1 MIKKRP
7 KPNRISHPSVGT
19 QGTIEARRRAEA
31 ELKNSTLKRS
41 QIEHAVLSREQLSR
55 WGYLVEV
62 PDGPGGTRVSDE
74 GQEATCERCQ
84 TLFVVHGPQSEKE
97 AEELSLK
104 CTYHWGR
111 TYMSKAAGM
120 RELLYRCCGAP
131 GGSPGCVVG
140 PHVFK
145 DPEDFDLLHARH
157 PYSPSSAFEH
167 TQSSQP
173 GTPPSTQLD
182 VAALDCEMIY
192 TTAGMSLARVSVID
206 GAGKSVYD
214 KLVKPD
220 AGVEVLDY
228 NTRFSGVKS
237 LAEAEL
243 DLDGVR
249 RELRKL
255 IGPETILIGHALEND
270 MRALRMVHLNVV
282 DTTILFPH
290 SSGFPYRRALRDLA
304 RDHLGLLIQNSVE
317 GAETQ
322 GHSSLEDAVATL
334 DLVKFW
340 VQEQKR
346 KTGRV
351 SVS

>member
-1 MIKKRP
+1 MIKKRL

-19 QGTIEARRRAEA
+19 QGTIEARRVEA
-31 ELKNSTLKRS
+31 ELKNLALKHS

-55 WGYLVEV
+55 WGFLVEV
-62 PDGPGGTRVSDE
+62 PDGPGGTRTSDE

-84 TLFVVHGPQSEKE
+84 TLFVVRAPQSEQE
-97 AEELSLK
+97 EEELSLK

-111 TYMSKAAGM
+111 TYISKAA
-120 RELLYRCCGAP
+120 
-131 GGSPGCVVG
+131 VG

-145 DPEDFDLLHARH
+145 DPEDFNLLHARH
-157 PYSPSSAFEH
+157 PYSLSSAFGH
-167 TQSSQP
+167 TGSPQPQP
-173 GTPPSTQLD
+173 GTPLPSAQLD
-182 VAALDCEMIY
+182 IAALDCEMIY

-220 AGVEVLDY
+220 AGVAVLDY

-255 IGPETILIGHALEND
+255 IGPETILIGHA
-270 MRALRMVHLNVV
+270 
-282 DTTILFPH
+282 
-290 SSGFPYRRALRDLA
+290 
-304 RDHLGLLIQNSVE
+304 
-317 GAETQ
+317 
-322 GHSSLEDAVATL
+322 
-334 DLVKFW
+334 
-340 VQEQKR
+340 
-346 KTGRV
+346 
-351 SVS
+351 

>member
-7 KPNRISHPSVGT
+7 KPNHISHPSVGT
-19 QGTIEARRRAEA
+19 QGRIEAKRAEA
-31 ELKNSTLKRS
+31 ELAKNSVVKRS
-41 QIEHAVLSREQLSR
+41 QLEHAILSRDQLTK

-74 GQEATCERCQ
+74 GQEAHCERCQ
-84 TLFVVHGPQSEKE
+84 TLFIVHAPQSE
-97 AEELSLK
+97 EEERESSLK
-104 CTYHWGR
+104 C
-111 TYMSKAAGM
+111 M

-145 DPEDFDLLHARH
+145 DSDDFNLLHARH
-157 PYSPSSAFEH
+157 PYSPSSAF
-167 TQSSQP
+167 QSEISA
-173 GTPPSTQLD
+173 SSAQLD

-220 AGVEVLDY
+220 VGVGVLDF

-270 MRALRMVHLNVV
+270 MRALRMIHPNVV
-282 DTTILFPH
+282 DTTVLFPH

-304 RDHLGLLIQNSVE
+304 RDHLGLLIQNNVE
-317 GAETQ
+317 GGETQ

-346 KTGRV
+346 KSGRSTV
-351 SVS
+351 S